1 MCLCTRIVL
10 VRAAYRHVPYAVW
23 PGGGACHHRDTGA
36 ACRMDNLHPYQ
47 GTRLAKGISGST
59 STRPF
64 PLSGGNVTHQKR
76 QAMIKCNVTLCGTIS
91 RDASV
96 RTGKDGKEFVS
107 FPLQVS
113 IPGKNG
119 NDGNMEVS
127 VSKDGGQD
135 TVHEYRYGSRAKVTG
150 TLLLKRRGEKLYFNL
165 SADSVDLSD
174 AGNTDSVKGQMV
186 FRGKTGKHIEE
197 RKDKTGKPYLM
208 FSAFSTEKVN
218 DGFEYQWVRFFC
230 FGKEKEEWL
239 QPGVKVDA
247 KGEMSLSLYD
257 GKPDI
262 SCRVEELNQYVPEA
276 GNDNR

>member
-1 MCLCTRIVL
+1 
-10 VRAAYRHVPYAVW
+10 
-23 PGGGACHHRDTGA
+23 
-36 ACRMDNLHPYQ
+36 
-47 GTRLAKGISGST
+47 
-59 STRPF
+59 
-64 PLSGGNVTHQKR
+64 
-76 QAMIKCNVTLCGTIS
+76 MIKCNVTLCGTIS

-165 SADSVDLSD
+165 SDSVDLSD

-230 FGKEKEEWL
+230 FGKEREEWL
-239 QPGVKVDA
+239 QPG
-247 KGEMSLSLYD
+247 
-257 GKPDI
+257 
-262 SCRVEELNQYVPEA
+262 LNQYVPEA
-276 GNDNR
+276 GNDNDNR

>member
-1 MCLCTRIVL
+1 MHYAYNMSCVQTILIARTPH
-10 VRAAYRHVPYAVW
+10 AAER
-23 PGGGACHHRDTGA
+23 
-36 ACRMDNLHPYQ
+36 NN
-47 GTRLAKGISGST
+47 I
-59 STRPF
+59 
-64 PLSGGNVTHQKR
+64 
-76 QAMIKCNVTLCGTIS
+76 
-91 RDASV
+91 
-96 RTGKDGKEFVS
+96 
-107 FPLQVS
+107 
-113 IPGKNG
+113 
-119 NDGNMEVS
+119 
-127 VSKDGGQD
+127 
-135 TVHEYRYGSRAKVTG
+135 
-150 TLLLKRRGEKLYFNL
+150 
-165 SADSVDLSD
+165 
-174 AGNTDSVKGQMV
+174 
-186 FRGKTGKHIEE
+186 

>member
-1 MCLCTRIVL
+1 
-10 VRAAYRHVPYAVW
+10 
-23 PGGGACHHRDTGA
+23 
-36 ACRMDNLHPYQ
+36 
-47 GTRLAKGISGST
+47 
-59 STRPF
+59 
-64 PLSGGNVTHQKR
+64 
-76 QAMIKCNVTLCGTIS
+76 MIKCNVTICGTIC

-113 IPGKNG
+113 VPGK
-119 NDGNMEVS
+119 DGNGGSLEIS

-135 TVHEYRYGSRAKVTG
+135 EANGFKYGSRVKVAG
-150 TLLLKRRGEKLYFNL
+150 TLFLKRRGEKLYFNL
-165 SADSVDLSD
+165 SADSVSLSD
-174 AGNTDSVKGQMV
+174 VENMDSFKGQMV
-186 FRGKTGKHIEE
+186 FRGKIGQHIEE
-197 RKDKTGKPYLM
+197 RKDKSGKPYQI
-208 FSAFSTEKVN
+208 FSAFSAEKVN

-239 QPGVKVDA
+239 QPGVKVDV

-262 SCRVEELNQYVPEA
+262 SCRVEELSQYVPDA

>member
-1 MCLCTRIVL
+1 
-10 VRAAYRHVPYAVW
+10 
-23 PGGGACHHRDTGA
+23 
-36 ACRMDNLHPYQ
+36 
-47 GTRLAKGISGST
+47 
-59 STRPF
+59 
-64 PLSGGNVTHQKR
+64 
-76 QAMIKCNVTLCGTIS
+76 MIKCNVTICGTIC

-119 NDGNMEVS
+119 NDGNM
-127 VSKDGGQD
+127 
-135 TVHEYRYGSRAKVTG
+135 
-150 TLLLKRRGEKLYFNL
+150 KRRGEKLYFNL

-230 FGKEKEEWL
+230 FGKEREEWL

-262 SCRVEELNQYVPEA
+262 FCRVEELNQYVPEA
-276 GNDNR
+276 GNDNDNR

>member
-1 MCLCTRIVL
+1 
-10 VRAAYRHVPYAVW
+10 
-23 PGGGACHHRDTGA
+23 
-36 ACRMDNLHPYQ
+36 
-47 GTRLAKGISGST
+47 
-59 STRPF
+59 
-64 PLSGGNVTHQKR
+64 
-76 QAMIKCNVTLCGTIS
+76 MIKCNVTICGTIS

-113 IPGKNG
+113 VPGK
-119 NDGNMEVS
+119 DGNGGSLEIS

-135 TVHEYRYGSRAKVTG
+135 EANGFKYGSRGKVAG
-150 TLLLKRRGEKLYFNL
+150 TLFLKRRGEKLYFNL
-165 SADSVDLSD
+165 SADSVSLSD
-174 AGNTDSVKGQMV
+174 VGNMDSFKGQMV
-186 FRGKTGKHIEE
+186 FRGKTGQHIEE
-197 RKDKTGKPYLM
+197 RKDKSGKPYQM
-208 FSAFSTEKVN
+208 FSAFSAEKVN

-239 QPGVKVDA
+239 QPGVKVDV

-262 SCRVEELNQYVPEA
+262 SCRVEELSQYVPDA

>member
-1 MCLCTRIVL
+1 
-10 VRAAYRHVPYAVW
+10 
-23 PGGGACHHRDTGA
+23 
-36 ACRMDNLHPYQ
+36 
-47 GTRLAKGISGST
+47 
-59 STRPF
+59 
-64 PLSGGNVTHQKR
+64 
-76 QAMIKCNVTLCGTIS
+76 
-91 RDASV
+91 
-96 RTGKDGKEFVS
+96 
-107 FPLQVS
+107 
-113 IPGKNG
+113 
-119 NDGNMEVS
+119 MEVS

-230 FGKEKEEWL
+230 FGKEREEWL

-247 KGEMSLSLYD
+247 KGEMSLSMYD

-276 GNDNR
+276 GNDNDNR

>member
-1 MCLCTRIVL
+1 
-10 VRAAYRHVPYAVW
+10 
-23 PGGGACHHRDTGA
+23 
-36 ACRMDNLHPYQ
+36 
-47 GTRLAKGISGST
+47 
-59 STRPF
+59 
-64 PLSGGNVTHQKR
+64 
-76 QAMIKCNVTLCGTIS
+76 MIKCNVTLCGTIS

-96 RTGKDGKEFVS
+96 RTDKDGKEFVS

-113 IPGKNG
+113 
-119 NDGNMEVS
+119 M
-127 VSKDGGQD
+127 
-135 TVHEYRYGSRAKVTG
+135 G

-247 KGEMSLSLYD
+247 KGEMSRRLQTTERGRAEQR
-257 GKPDI
+257 GKGSRPVRRD
-262 SCRVEELNQYVPEA
+262 
-276 GNDNR
+276 DD

>member
-1 MCLCTRIVL
+1 
-10 VRAAYRHVPYAVW
+10 
-23 PGGGACHHRDTGA
+23 
-36 ACRMDNLHPYQ
+36 
-47 GTRLAKGISGST
+47 
-59 STRPF
+59 
-64 PLSGGNVTHQKR
+64 
-76 QAMIKCNVTLCGTIS
+76 MIKCNVTLCGTIS

-165 SADSVDLSD
+165 SA
-174 AGNTDSVKGQMV
+174 
-186 FRGKTGKHIEE
+186 
-197 RKDKTGKPYLM
+197 PYLM

-230 FGKEKEEWL
+230 FGKEREEWL

-276 GNDNR
+276 GNDNDNR

>member
-1 MCLCTRIVL
+1 
-10 VRAAYRHVPYAVW
+10 
-23 PGGGACHHRDTGA
+23 
-36 ACRMDNLHPYQ
+36 
-47 GTRLAKGISGST
+47 
-59 STRPF
+59 
-64 PLSGGNVTHQKR
+64 
-76 QAMIKCNVTLCGTIS
+76 MIKCNVTLCGTIS

-174 AGNTDSVKGQMV
+174 AGNTDSVN
-186 FRGKTGKHIEE
+186 
-197 RKDKTGKPYLM
+197 KTGKPYLM

>member
-1 MCLCTRIVL
+1 
-10 VRAAYRHVPYAVW
+10 
-23 PGGGACHHRDTGA
+23 
-36 ACRMDNLHPYQ
+36 
-47 GTRLAKGISGST
+47 
-59 STRPF
+59 
-64 PLSGGNVTHQKR
+64 
-76 QAMIKCNVTLCGTIS
+76 MIKCNVTLCGTIS

-174 AGNTDSVKGQMV
+174 ASGTAA
-186 FRGKTGKHIEE
+186 
-197 RKDKTGKPYLM
+197 
-208 FSAFSTEKVN
+208 SA
-218 DGFEYQWVRFFC
+218 R
-230 FGKEKEEWL
+230 
-239 QPGVKVDA
+239 A
-247 KGEMSLSLYD
+247 
-257 GKPDI
+257 
-262 SCRVEELNQYVPEA
+262 
-276 GNDNR
+276 

>member
-1 MCLCTRIVL
+1 
-10 VRAAYRHVPYAVW
+10 
-23 PGGGACHHRDTGA
+23 
-36 ACRMDNLHPYQ
+36 
-47 GTRLAKGISGST
+47 
-59 STRPF
+59 
-64 PLSGGNVTHQKR
+64 
-76 QAMIKCNVTLCGTIS
+76 MIKCNVIICGSIC

-113 IPGKNG
+113 VPGK
-119 NDGNMEVS
+119 DGNGGSLEIS

-135 TVHEYRYGSRAKVTG
+135 EANGFKYGSRAKVAG
-150 TLLLKRRGEKLYFNL
+150 TLFLKRRGEKLYFNL
-165 SADSVDLSD
+165 SADSVSLFDV
-174 AGNTDSVKGQMV
+174 GNMDSFKGQMV
-186 FRGKTGKHIEE
+186 FRGKTGQHIEE
-197 RKDKTGKPYLM
+197 RKDKSGKPYQM
-208 FSAFSTEKVN
+208 FSAFSAEKVN

-239 QPGVKVDA
+239 RPGVKVDV

-262 SCRVEELNQYVPEA
+262 SCRVEELSQYVPDA